1 MDKKRILLIAES
13 NMSLSGVPVVYMS
26 IVRTLQD
33 LFDFDIIILKNNDMF
48 FEKEFLSYGGSVYFF
63 NFQKPSNIFKKL
75 QWYAHG
81 YNKQFKTFLKKNKL
95 DLRKYSAVHSFN
107 EYFSYPF
114 FKEAK
119 KAKINNV
126 ILHICSAASAY
137 PDKKNFK
144 QLIWNCYKRKA
155 LKYCSTILFVS
166 KKSMLYNNY
175 KNKGKVLYNIYDE
188 NKYNRIIP
196 CASNELLLSQIGTF
210 SSRKNQMFSIDVLK
224 AIQKIYPNA
233 VLNIVGKSIND
244 GYAEKMVEYINKEKM
259 GKSINILNTSTN
271 RVELNKKTSFVLYP
285 STQDSF
291 GLVLIESQA
300 SGIHCFAS
308 NLIPDD
314 ADMGNVEFL
323 ELDAK
328 LWAER
333 IVDFFKKNGNNRIEP
348 QYKEKFSTKAFRN
361 ALIKTYN

>member
-26 IVRTLQD
+26 IVRTLHNE
-33 LFDFDIIILKNNDMF
+33 FDFDIIVLKNNDMF
-48 FEKEFLSYGGSVYFF
+48 FEKEFLSYGGNIYFF
-63 NFQKPSNIFKKL
+63 NFQKPSNFLKKL
-75 QWYAHG
+75 QWYTHG
-81 YNKQFKTFLKKNKL
+81 YDKQFKKYIKNNHL
-95 DLRKYSAVHSFN
+95 DLSKYSAVHSFN

-119 KAKINNV
+119 KAKINKI

-137 PDKKNFK
+137 PNKKSFK
-144 QLIWNCYKRKA
+144 QLIWNSYRRKA

-175 KNKGKVLYNIYDE
+175 KNKGRVLYNIYDE
-188 NKYNRIIP
+188 NKYNQIIP
-196 CASNELLLSQIGTF
+196 CNSNKLSLTQIGTF

-224 AIQKIYPNA
+224 NIQKVYPNA

-244 GYAEKMVEYINKEKM
+244 GYAEKMIEYINKEKM
-259 GKSINILNTSTN
+259 DKAINVLNTSTD
-271 RVELNKKTSFVLYP
+271 RVELNKETSFILYP

-308 NLIPDD
+308 NLIPND

-333 IVDFFKKNGNNRIEP
+333 IIDCFKKNGNNRIVP
-348 QYKEKFSTKAFRN
+348 QGKEKFSA
-361 ALIKTYN
+361 KTFHDTLLEIYN